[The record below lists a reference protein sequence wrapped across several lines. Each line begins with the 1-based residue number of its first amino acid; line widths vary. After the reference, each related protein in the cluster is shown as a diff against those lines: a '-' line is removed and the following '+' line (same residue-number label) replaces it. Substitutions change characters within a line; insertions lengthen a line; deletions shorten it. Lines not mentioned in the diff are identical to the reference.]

1 MGKEGD
7 AFTQW
12 LDEARIPQTK
22 RTPDRLAVLKA
33 AFAFL
38 QESGR
43 DYASRRLVAHFLL
56 NCQLDLK
63 LAQVA
68 RLVAITRPSAS
79 RQNKLSSREV
89 VREIQHQLAGRPYG
103 KLLPRYAGP
112 VAHFLVTHAD
122 ACREDV
128 LDFIE
133 NTWKIRVGRTALH
146 DFLKKYGLDRE
157 SLGEATLGEPLHP
170 ATNEQTLLEV
180 LQEPAISGLPVPQL
194 PDDFFL
200 ATPNTP
206 EPSCCSHKFS
216 AGGTSLN
223 NASPMTTAHC
233 SVGS

>member
-1 MGKEGD
+1 MVKDGE
-7 AFTQW
+7 AFVEW
-12 LDEARIPQTK
+12 LDGAKLPQTK
-22 RTPDRLAVLKA
+22 RAPHQLAVLRA

-38 QESGR
+38 QQAGT

-68 RLVAITRPSAS
+68 RLVGVTRPTAS

-89 VREIQHQLAGRPYG
+89 VRQIQHQLSGRPYG

-112 VAHFLVTHAD
+112 IAHFLATHPD
-122 ACREDV
+122 ASRDDV

-133 NTWKIRVGRTALH
+133 TTWNLRVGLTALH
-146 DFLKKYGLDRE
+146 NFLKKYGLDRQ
-157 SLGEATLGEPLHP
+157 SLEEAMPSEPPRP
-170 ATNEQTLLEV
+170 ATDEAALVEV
-180 LQEPAISGLPVPQL
+180 LQEPPTSGLPVPHV

-206 EPSCCSHKFS
+206 APFCCFLKCS
-216 AGGTSLN
+216 AGGTSPSS
-223 NASPMTTAHC
+223 ASPMNTAR
-233 SVGS
+233 SSEAF